1 MNIVI
6 FFQALFVSI
15 SLQYLIIESAQ
26 SHSLWSRYYLVFDSQ
41 LAAVFRSPAS
51 LQQAHDFAH
60 KFSLHQSALTYGCSD
75 YITGQ
80 RLGKLTVTCTL
91 HCPIQHINMS
101 LSTNTSIYPSSQ
113 RVKKCPAR

>member
-6 FFQALFVSI
+6 FLQALFVSV

-26 SHSLWSRYYLVFDSQ
+26 SSSLWSRYYLVFDSQ

-80 RLGKLTVTCTL
+80 RLGKHNMQTSLFDPANQYV
-91 HCPIQHINMS
+91 PID
-101 LSTNTSIYPSSQ
+101 
-113 RVKKCPAR
+113 